1 MQNHSFELTFE
12 LPGSAD
18 IDAVVESL
26 AENCSDSIVGIGA
39 PGIVALAFDREA
51 EDLQRAVTR
60 AIEDVRNAVPGATLA
75 EFVVGQGNTRGSG
88 PRFL

>member
-18 IDAVVESL
+18 IDDVIERL
-26 AENCSDSIVGIGA
+26 AENCSDSIVGTGV

-51 EDLQRAVTR
+51 EDLQRAVTT

-75 EFVVGQGNTRGSG
+75 EFAVAQGNTRGSG
-88 PRFL
+88 TRFL